1 MKTLEIVK
9 LVGLGY
15 KKADIKELAELEKT
29 NPGVTKIALSGQ
41 NLADVKELMSL
52 GTSDEGSNPE
62 GAEPESG
69 ETDATDYKKLY
80 EDLKAETET
89 LKSTIKEIQNENA
102 SAESGETKSIEEE
115 VADILSEAI

>member
-1 MKTLEIVK
+1 MKTLDIVK

-29 NPGVTKIALSGQ
+29 NPDATKIALSGQ
-41 NLADVKELMSL
+41 NLTDVKELMSL
-52 GTSDEGSNPE
+52 STPDEGEKPE
-62 GAEPESG
+62 GADPGSG

-80 EDLKAETET
+80 EDLKTETET
-89 LKSTIKEIQNENA
+89 LKSTIKEIQTENA
-102 SAESGETKSIEEE
+102 LAESGETKSIEEE